1 MKQEIIRSE
10 YEPEKKFLWLH
21 TKDGNLVLEAFG
33 DQGWESVGNEVD
45 NTALLKI
52 IEAQNKKIEELATIK
67 AVETQLTEIKKD
79 CSKQE
84 MISAIININKVLI
97 NSGLVK

>member
-10 YEPEKKFLWLH
+10 YEPEKKFLWLN

-33 DQGWESVGNEVD
+33 DQGWESVGNEAD
-45 NTALLKI
+45 NSKLLEI
-52 IEAQNKKIEELATIK
+52 IEAQNKKIEELTTIK
-67 AVETQLTEIKKD
+67 TVETQLIEINKD

>member
-33 DQGWESVGNEVD
+33 DQGWESVGNEID

-52 IEAQNKKIEELATIK
+52 IEAQNKKIEELTTIK

-79 CSKQE
+79 CYKQE
-84 MISAIININKVLI
+84 MISSIINNKKVLI
-97 NSGLVK
+97 HSGLVK